1 MADLTRIL
9 SFAQG
14 VFRFMIGNL
23 IACTDRLG
31 MHVGTKELLLSS
43 CFRRLRIHAQRYGD
57 LRNA

>member
-31 MHVGTKELLLSS
+31 MHVGTKELLYLPAS
-43 CFRRLRIHAQRYGD
+43 
-57 LRNA
+57 